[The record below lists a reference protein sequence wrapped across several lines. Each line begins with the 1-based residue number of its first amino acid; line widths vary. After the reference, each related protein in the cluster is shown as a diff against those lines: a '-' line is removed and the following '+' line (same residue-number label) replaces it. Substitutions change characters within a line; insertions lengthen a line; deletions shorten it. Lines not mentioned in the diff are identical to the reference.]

1 MVQGE
6 MPAFQGLLQEHSNE
20 ATNLFTDNICGLQV
34 WGTVC
39 DVGWGL
45 PINISLTTA
54 AWMWGLEGQP
64 HTHCPQPGLYCC
76 ASAQHLTHR
85 GTE

>member
-34 WGTVC
+34 
-39 DVGWGL
+39 
-45 PINISLTTA
+45 
-54 AWMWGLEGQP
+54 
-64 HTHCPQPGLYCC
+64 
-76 ASAQHLTHR
+76 
-85 GTE
+85 